1 MRWMG
6 FLSEARKGAA
16 ATAEAAF
23 GHSMIV
29 GTKTLAC
36 SQPVVVTGWLMV
48 ARLAMESC
56 HPNCPENHCS
66 IHLIRCHSSRR

>member
-6 FLSEARKGAA
+6 FLSEARKEAA

-29 GTKTLAC
+29 GTKTLAW
-36 SQPVVVTGWLMV
+36 SQPVVVTG
-48 ARLAMESC
+48 
-56 HPNCPENHCS
+56 
-66 IHLIRCHSSRR
+66 